1 MVEKI
6 KRAIKTYIS
15 MLNMRPEVVRTS
27 ERMTPSKR
35 DDRETPLWI
44 HIGLFAVT
52 IATTTIAGSQTADSI
67 GAIILSGLPFSLTI
81 ITILL
86 SHEMGHY
93 LAARHF
99 GVRATLPYFIPFPSI
114 IGTMGAVI
122 KIKSR
127 IQDKRALLYIGA
139 MGPLIG
145 FLLSLI
151 AAIVGIYLSEIKQ
164 LPVVTGD
171 MTVPIFGDS
180 ILFSIITR
188 IIHGEIPPG
197 YDIFLS
203 PYAWAGWIGFLVTS
217 LNLMPMGQL
226 DGSHILYSLIGDKQ
240 LLVGWSTFFGLVVL
254 SFIWEGWILWIL
266 IALLFLMIGHPPVDE
281 GRPLSFR
288 ERVIGWTCVLIFI
301 LTFIPVP
308 VSFLSGSEESAEVY
322 SITCDFCRERLDP
335 SGITSRGNRL
345 FFVSDNGHDYAI
357 YELIRDDKT
366 YGVRRFITFA
376 GYYPVM
382 KNRKHHDLD
391 LEGIVWH
398 GDSFFVVD
406 ERDRHIYRIKDN
418 SSVERV
424 RHDIDAYNRRM
435 SLSFSLNVNA
445 GFEGIAI
452 DPAGRVL
459 FIANER
465 ERAVIYLLRMR
476 GNNLNTFDHII
487 MDDVLR
493 ETGVDLSDLFFERGF
508 LYLIYRRENRIVK
521 IDPYKKIVLKSLSY
535 AKLTGGL
542 YEYKKSRGFAEGLFM
557 TESSIFLLLD
567 SGGKRM
573 IGRSDDGNGAL
584 IIMKRPVGF

>member
-6 KRAIKTYIS
+6 RGAIKTYIS

-27 ERMTPSKR
+27 EKMSLSIK
-35 DDRETPLWI
+35 DDRDTPLWI

-52 IATTTIAGSQTADSI
+52 IATTTIAGSQSSNSI
-67 GAIILSGLPFSLTI
+67 VEVIISGLPFSLTI

-151 AAIVGIYLSEIKQ
+151 ATVVGIYLSEIKR

-171 MTVPIFGDS
+171 MMVPIFGDS

-254 SFIWEGWILWIL
+254 SFIWQGWILWIL

-281 GRPLSFR
+281 GRPLSFK
-288 ERVIGWTCVLIFI
+288 ERVIGWTCVFILI

-308 VSFLSGSEESAEVY
+308 VSFLSGSEGDAKIFPIE
-322 SITCDFCRERLDP
+322 CDFCREGLDP
-335 SGITSRGNRL
+335 SGITSMGGRL
-345 FFVSDNGHDYAI
+345 FFVSDNDYDYAV
-357 YELIRDDKT
+357 YGLIRDNAAYSVNK
-366 YGVRRFITFA
+366 FITFNSS
-376 GYYPVM
+376 YTVIKKH
-382 KNRKHHDLD
+382 KNYDLD
-391 LEGIVWH
+391 LEGIVWYR
-398 GDSFFVVD
+398 DSFFVVD
-406 ERDRHIYRIKDN
+406 ERDRYIYKIKDN

-424 RHDIDAYNRRM
+424 QHDIGAYNKRM
-435 SLSFSLNVNA
+435 DLSFSLNANA

-452 DPAGRVL
+452 DPEKRVF

-465 ERAVIYLLRMR
+465 ERAIIYLLRMR
-476 GNNLNTFDHII
+476 GNNLYAFDHII
-487 MDDVLR
+487 MDDVLKIK
-493 ETGVDLSDLFFERGF
+493 GFDVSDLFFERGF
-508 LYLIYRRENRIVK
+508 LYLIYRKENRIIK
-521 IDPYKKIVLKSLSY
+521 LDPYKKTAMKSLSY
-535 AKLTGGL
+535 LKLARGL
-542 YEYKKSRGFAEGLFM
+542 YEHKQSRGFAEGLYM
-557 TESSIFLLLD
+557 TERDIFLLLD

-573 IGRSDDGNGAL
+573 VGRSDDGNGAL